1 MSLPWPFF
9 QFLQTRCDVG
19 RIYDGMDNFSDTT
32 AKTAR
37 MKMTATTPTW
47 RSTRT
52 SSVSSEEDY
61 DKISHTKPTKQI
73 AIFKVTFDS
82 SKFVLIKQQ

>member
-1 MSLPWPFF
+1 MN
-9 QFLQTRCDVG
+9 TVVAG
-19 RIYDGMDNFSDTT
+19 KDNFSDTT

-37 MKMTATTPTW
+37 MKMIATTPTW

-73 AIFKVTFDS
+73 AIFKVTFDR
-82 SKFVLIKQQ
+82 SKIVLIKKAMRSVILKLLVAK